1 MSVIS
6 NLTIGS
12 TTYEIK
18 DASARTAIGV
28 PKISHQATAEDVAED
43 DSLSLGDEVVTQQA
57 TGLYQLI
64 EGATGASVSLVD
76 ITSGLTNDQ
85 KKTIAKR
92 YNITQGGVVVG
103 TFDIPADKFVSTGQL
118 YTATSEDTDLVEGN
132 VYLRVT
138 VNNAAG
144 TQVDIPV
151 QGLVDI
157 TTYKYTSNTETL
169 TLGGLVEDNE

>member
-6 NLTIGS
+6 NLKIGT

-18 DASARTAIGV
+18 DATARTEIGV
-28 PKISHQATAEDVAED
+28 PKISHAATAEDVANDPNLE
-43 DSLSLGDEVVTQQA
+43 LGDEVVTQTA

-64 EGATGASVSLVD
+64 GSATGASVTLEDV
-76 ITSGLTNDQ
+76 TNTLTVDQ
-85 KKTIAKR
+85 KKTISKR
-92 YNITQGGVVVG
+92 YNLTQGGTTVG
-103 TFDIPADKFVSTGQL
+103 TFDIPADKFVSSGQL
-118 YTATSEDTDLVEGN
+118 YTATAQDTDLTEGN

-157 TTYKYTSNTETL
+157 TTYKYTSNNETL
-169 TLGGLVEDNE
+169 ELGGLIEDNE